1 MTTYVI
7 EISNPRHSDGKP
19 YERVEV
25 EGSKA
30 FLKRLGGE
38 LGRSPFAAEMAFLAG
53 GAKLKR
59 VDQQTGRTVT
69 AYKKREVEEQV
80 AVEASGEA
88 AA

>member
-30 FLKRLGGE
+30 LKKRMRAE
-38 LGRSPFAAEMAFLAG
+38 LGRPLTAVEELFIG
-53 GAKLKR
+53 CGAKLWR
-59 VDQQTGRTVT
+59 VDQQTSRTVT
-69 AYKKREVEEQV
+69 AYKQREVEQPV